1 MNITSPSTSRAWIE
15 LDSEALKRNVEF
27 LQSRLP
33 KSCRFMPAVK
43 AEAYGHGAVLIAE
56 QLTKMGIDSFCVACV
71 DEAVSLRLHG
81 IEGEILILGYTHPAQ
96 FPLLQQYHL
105 SQTIVDASYAALL
118 DQYGKEHAYTLPVHL
133 AIDTGMH
140 RLGEPFDRTDT
151 ICRLFHLKHLKI
163 DGIFTHLSADDS
175 LAPEACAFTRMQVE
189 HFEQVLAAIKKQ
201 GLPLPKVHMLAS
213 YGILNYPELGGDYA
227 RVGIAL
233 YGVVSTAEDSLIWS
247 RYLSPVL
254 SLKCRI
260 ASVRDLK
267 AGDCAGYG
275 VDYHAPKD
283 MRIATLTIGYADG
296 LPRNLSNGTGSVLIH
311 GHRAPIVGRIC
322 MDQTLVDISDIPEE
336 VSTGEIA
343 VLIGTSGALQIRAE
357 EIAEQSGSITNE
369 VLSRLGVRLPRLV
382 ISPV

>member
-15 LDSEALKRNVEF
+15 LDPKALKQNVEF

-33 KSCRFMPAVK
+33 KGCRLMPAVK
-43 AEAYGHGAVLIAE
+43 AEAYGHGACLIAE

-81 IEGEILILGYTHPAQ
+81 IESEILILGYTHPAQ

-118 DQYGKEHAYTLPVHL
+118 DQYGKECTYTFPVHL

-151 ICRLFHLKHLKI
+151 ICQLFRLKHLNI

-189 HFEQVLAAIKKQ
+189 HFEQVLTAIKKQ
-201 GLPLPKVHMLAS
+201 GFPLPKVHMLAS

-227 RVGIAL
+227 RPGIAL

-311 GHRAPIVGRIC
+311 GQRAPIIGRIC
-322 MDQTLVDISDIPEE
+322 MDQTLVDISGIPEA
-336 VSTGEIA
+336 VSAGDIA

-357 EIAEQSGSITNE
+357 EVAEQSGSITNE

-382 ISPV
+382 TSSV

>member
-15 LDSEALKRNVEF
+15 LDPEALKRNVEF

-43 AEAYGHGAVLIAE
+43 AEAYGHGACLIAE

-189 HFEQVLAAIKKQ
+189 HFEQVLTTIKKQ
-201 GLPLPKVHMLAS
+201 GLSLPKVHMLAS

-227 RVGIAL
+227 RPGIAL
-233 YGVVSTAEDSLIWS
+233 YGVVSTPEDSLIWS

-296 LPRNLSNGTGSVLIH
+296 LPRDLSNGTGSVLIH

-322 MDQTLVDISDIPEE
+322 MDQTLVDISDIPEAI
-336 VSTGEIA
+336 SAGDIA

-357 EIAEQSGSITNE
+357 EVAGQSGSITNE

-382 ISPV
+382 TSPA

>member
-15 LDSEALKRNVEF
+15 LDPEALKQNVEF

-43 AEAYGHGAVLIAE
+43 AEAYGHGACLIAE

-118 DQYGKEHAYTLPVHL
+118 DQYGKECAYTFPVHL

-189 HFEQVLAAIKKQ
+189 HFEQVLTAIKKQ
-201 GLPLPKVHMLAS
+201 GLSLPKVHMLAS

-227 RVGIAL
+227 RPGIAL

-369 VLSRLGVRLPRLV
+369 LLSRLGVRLPRLV

>member
-15 LDSEALKRNVEF
+15 LDPEALKQNVEF

-33 KSCRFMPAVK
+33 KSCRLMPAVK

-81 IEGEILILGYTHPAQ
+81 IESEILILGYTHPAQ

-201 GLPLPKVHMLAS
+201 GLSLPKVHMLAS

-227 RVGIAL
+227 RPGIAL
-233 YGVVSTAEDSLIWS
+233 YGVVSTPEDSLIWN
-247 RYLSPVL
+247 RHLSPVL

-343 VLIGTSGALQIRAE
+343 VLIGISGSLQIRAE
-357 EIAEQSGSITNE
+357 EVAEQSGSITNE
-369 VLSRLGVRLPRLV
+369 LLSRLGVRLPRLV
-382 ISPV
+382 TSPA

>member
-15 LDSEALKRNVEF
+15 LDPEALKQNVEF

-33 KSCRFMPAVK
+33 KGCRLMPAVK
-43 AEAYGHGAVLIAE
+43 AEAYGHGANLIAE
-56 QLTKMGIDSFCVACV
+56 QLTQMGIDAFCVACV

-81 IEGEILILGYTHPAQ
+81 IESEILVLGYTHPVQ

-118 DQYGKEHAYTLPVHL
+118 DQYGKECTYTFPVHL

-151 ICRLFHLKHLKI
+151 ICQLFRLKHLNI

-189 HFEQVLAAIKKQ
+189 HFEQVLTAIKKQ
-201 GLPLPKVHMLAS
+201 GFPLPKVHMLAS

-227 RVGIAL
+227 RPGIAL

-311 GHRAPIVGRIC
+311 GHRTPIIGRIC
-322 MDQTLVDISDIPEE
+322 MDQTLVDISGIPEE
-336 VSTGEIA
+336 VSAGEIA

-357 EIAEQSGSITNE
+357 EVAEQSGSITNE

-382 ISPV
+382 TSSV

>member
-15 LDSEALKRNVEF
+15 LDPEALKRNVEF

-43 AEAYGHGAVLIAE
+43 AEAYGHGACLIAE

-118 DQYGKEHAYTLPVHL
+118 DQYGKECAYTFPVHL

-189 HFEQVLAAIKKQ
+189 HFEQVLTAIKKQ
-201 GLPLPKVHMLAS
+201 GLSLPKVHMLAS

-227 RVGIAL
+227 RIGIAL

-322 MDQTLVDISDIPEE
+322 MDQTLVDISDIPETI
-336 VSTGEIA
+336 SAGDIA
-343 VLIGTSGALQIRAE
+343 VLIGISGSLQIRAE
-357 EIAEQSGSITNE
+357 EVAEQSGSITNE

>member
-1 MNITSPSTSRAWIE
+1 
-15 LDSEALKRNVEF
+15 
-27 LQSRLP
+27 
-33 KSCRFMPAVK
+33 
-43 AEAYGHGAVLIAE
+43 
-56 QLTKMGIDSFCVACV
+56 MGIDAFCVACV

-81 IEGEILILGYTHPAQ
+81 IEGEILVLGYTHPAQ

-151 ICRLFHLKHLKI
+151 ICQLFHLKHLKI

-189 HFEQVLAAIKKQ
+189 HFEQVLTAIKKQ
-201 GLPLPKVHMLAS
+201 GLSLPKVHMLAS

-227 RVGIAL
+227 RPGIAL
-233 YGVVSTAEDSLIWS
+233 YGVVSTPEDSLIWS

-311 GHRAPIVGRIC
+311 GYRAPIVGRIC
-322 MDQTLVDISDIPEE
+322 MDQTLVDISDIPETI
-336 VSTGEIA
+336 SAGDIA
-343 VLIGTSGALQIRAE
+343 VLIGISGSLQIRAE

>member
-15 LDSEALKRNVEF
+15 LDPEALKHNVAF

-33 KSCRFMPAVK
+33 KSCRLMPAVK
-43 AEAYGHGAVLIAE
+43 AEAYGHGACLIAE
-56 QLTKMGIDSFCVACV
+56 QLIKMGIDSFCVACV

-118 DQYGKEHAYTLPVHL
+118 DQYGKECAYTFPVHL

-189 HFEQVLAAIKKQ
+189 HFNQVLTAIKKQ
-201 GLPLPKVHMLAS
+201 GLSLPKVHMLAS

>member
-1 MNITSPSTSRAWIE
+1 MNTASPSTSRAWIE
-15 LDSEALKRNVEF
+15 LDPEALKQNVEF

-43 AEAYGHGAVLIAE
+43 AEAYGHGACLIAE

-118 DQYGKEHAYTLPVHL
+118 DQYGKECAYTFPVHL

-189 HFEQVLAAIKKQ
+189 HFNQVLTAIKKQ
-201 GLPLPKVHMLAS
+201 GLSLPKVHMLAS

-227 RVGIAL
+227 RPGIAL
-233 YGVVSTAEDSLIWS
+233 YGVVSTPEDSLIWS

-296 LPRNLSNGTGSVLIH
+296 LPRDLSNGTGSVLIH

-322 MDQTLVDISDIPEE
+322 MDQTLVDISNIPEAI
-336 VSTGEIA
+336 SAGDIA

-357 EIAEQSGSITNE
+357 EVAGQSGSITNE
-369 VLSRLGVRLPRLV
+369 LLSRLGVRLPRLV

>member
-15 LDSEALKRNVEF
+15 LNPEALKRNVEF

-33 KSCRFMPAVK
+33 RSCRFMPAVK

-81 IEGEILILGYTHPAQ
+81 IESEILILGYTHPAQ

-118 DQYGKEHAYTLPVHL
+118 DQYGKECAYTFPVHL

-189 HFEQVLAAIKKQ
+189 HFEQVLTAIKKQ

-322 MDQTLVDISDIPEE
+322 MDQTLVDISDIPETI
-336 VSTGEIA
+336 SAGDIA
-343 VLIGTSGALQIRAE
+343 VLIGISGSLQIRAE
-357 EIAEQSGSITNE
+357 EVAEQSGSITNE

-382 ISPV
+382 TSSV

>member
-15 LDSEALKRNVEF
+15 LDPEALKHNVEF

-33 KSCRFMPAVK
+33 KSCRLMPAVK

-81 IEGEILILGYTHPAQ
+81 IESEILILGYTHPAQ

-118 DQYGKEHAYTLPVHL
+118 DQYGKECAYTFPVHL

-189 HFEQVLAAIKKQ
+189 HFEQVLTAIKKQ
-201 GLPLPKVHMLAS
+201 GLSLPKVHMLAS

-227 RVGIAL
+227 RPGIAL
-233 YGVVSTAEDSLIWS
+233 YGVVSTPEDSLIWS

-311 GHRAPIVGRIC
+311 GHRVPIVGRIC
-322 MDQTLVDISDIPEE
+322 MDQTLVDISDIPEAI
-336 VSTGEIA
+336 SAGDIA

-382 ISPV
+382 TSSV

>member
-1 MNITSPSTSRAWIE
+1 MNTASPSTSRAWIE
-15 LDSEALKRNVEF
+15 LNPDALKRNVEF

-33 KSCRFMPAVK
+33 KSCRLMPAVK

-56 QLTKMGIDSFCVACV
+56 QLTQMGIDAFCVACV
-71 DEAVSLRLHG
+71 DEAVNLRLHG
-81 IEGEILILGYTHPAQ
+81 IEGEILVLGYTHPAQ

-105 SQTIVDASYAALL
+105 SQTLVDASYAALL

-151 ICRLFHLKHLKI
+151 ICQLFHLKHLKI

-201 GLPLPKVHMLAS
+201 GLSLPKVHMLAS

-227 RVGIAL
+227 RPGIAL
-233 YGVVSTAEDSLIWS
+233 YGVVSTPEDSLIWS

-267 AGDCAGYG
+267 TGECAGYG

-322 MDQTLVDISDIPEE
+322 MDQTLVDISDIPETI
-336 VSTGEIA
+336 SAGDIA
-343 VLIGTSGALQIRAE
+343 VLIGISGSLQIRAE
-357 EIAEQSGSITNE
+357 EVAEQSGSITNE

-382 ISPV
+382 ISPA

>member
-15 LDSEALKRNVEF
+15 LDPEALKQNVEF

-33 KSCRFMPAVK
+33 KSCRLMPAVK

-81 IEGEILILGYTHPAQ
+81 IESEILILGYTHPAQ

-118 DQYGKEHAYTLPVHL
+118 DQYGKECAYTFPVHL

-189 HFEQVLAAIKKQ
+189 HFEQVLTAIKKQ
-201 GLPLPKVHMLAS
+201 GLSLPKVHMLAS

-227 RVGIAL
+227 RPGIAL
-233 YGVVSTAEDSLIWS
+233 YGVVSTPEDSLIWS

-322 MDQTLVDISDIPEE
+322 MDQTLVDISDIPEAI
-336 VSTGEIA
+336 SAGDIA

-357 EIAEQSGSITNE
+357 EVAEQSGSITNE

>member
-15 LDSEALKRNVEF
+15 LDPEALKQNVEF

-33 KSCRFMPAVK
+33 KSCRLMPAVK

-81 IEGEILILGYTHPAQ
+81 IESEILILGYTHPAQ

-118 DQYGKEHAYTLPVHL
+118 DQYGKECAYTFPVHL

-175 LAPEACAFTRMQVE
+175 LAPEACAFTRMQVD
-189 HFEQVLAAIKKQ
+189 HFEQVLTAIKKQ
-201 GLPLPKVHMLAS
+201 GLSLPKVHMLAS

-227 RVGIAL
+227 RPGIAL
-233 YGVVSTAEDSLIWS
+233 YGVVSTPEDSLIWN

-322 MDQTLVDISDIPEE
+322 MDQTLVDISSLPETI
-336 VSTGEIA
+336 SAGDIA
-343 VLIGTSGALQIRAE
+343 VLIGISGSLQIRAE
-357 EIAEQSGSITNE
+357 EVAGQSGSITNE
-369 VLSRLGVRLPRLV
+369 LLSRLGVRLPRLV
-382 ISPV
+382 ISPA